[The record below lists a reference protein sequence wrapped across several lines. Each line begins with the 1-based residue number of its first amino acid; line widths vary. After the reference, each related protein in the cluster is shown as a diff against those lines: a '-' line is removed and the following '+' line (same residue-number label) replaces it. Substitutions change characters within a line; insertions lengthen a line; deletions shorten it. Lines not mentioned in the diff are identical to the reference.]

1 MKSRKV
7 KKNIIILIAILVL
20 LCTWGI
26 HSIHDNYRLGQDLY
40 SVLNPL
46 SRQYADL
53 AESIDRLKGAVDR
66 GEDSY
71 GFLNAYYNAH
81 FKFWSFLGYDDVPF
95 LDDVRTEWAEVF
107 DKHRQENYRGDEHVR
122 SIFAD
127 EEKFKELAHLRDQLN
142 HVVDCFQEF
151 RENYEQMS
159 NWDRY
164 FTSWKD
170 EQKILN
176 EKVRF
181 TPLSE

>member
-1 MKSRKV
+1 MRYEE
-7 KKNIIILIAILVL
+7 KNIIILITILVL
-20 LCTWGI
+20 LCGWGI
-26 HSIHDNYRLGQDLY
+26 HSIHDNYQLGQDLY

-46 SRQYADL
+46 SRQYANL
-53 AESIDRLKGAVDR
+53 AESIDHLKGAVDKGDDR
-66 GEDSY
+66 Y

-81 FKFWSFLGYDDVPF
+81 FEFWGFLGYDDVPF
-95 LDDVRTEWAEVF
+95 LDDVGTEWAEVF
-107 DKHRQENYRGDEHVR
+107 AKHHQENYRGDEHVR

-142 HVVDCFQEF
+142 HVVDCFREF
-151 RENYEQMS
+151 RESYEQMS
-159 NWDRY
+159 VWDRY

-181 TPLSE
+181 IPLSE

>member
-1 MKSRKV
+1 MK
-7 KKNIIILIAILVL
+7 KKIIIILITILVL

-26 HSIHDNYRLGQDLY
+26 NSIRNNYQLGQDLY
-40 SVLNPL
+40 SSLNPL
-46 SRQYADL
+46 SIQYANL
-53 AESIDRLKGAVDR
+53 AESIDRLKDAVDK
-66 GEDSY
+66 ENDSY
-71 GFLNAYYNAH
+71 GYLNAYYNSLIA
-81 FKFWSFLGYDDVPF
+81 FWSFPGYDDVPF

-107 DKHRQENYRGDEHVR
+107 EKHRQESYRGDEHVR

-127 EEKFKELAHLRDQLN
+127 EERFKELAHLRDQSN
-142 HVVDCFQEF
+142 HVVDCFREF

-159 NWDRY
+159 DWDRY

-181 TPLSE
+181 SPLSE

>member
-1 MKSRKV
+1 MKNKRK
-7 KKNIIILIAILVL
+7 IIFLLAILIL

-26 HSIHDNYRLGQDLY
+26 NSIRNNYQLGQDLY
-40 SVLNPL
+40 SVLSRL
-46 SRQYADL
+46 SGQCRDL
-53 AESIDRLKGAVDR
+53 AEGIDRAKEAVDR
-66 GEDSY
+66 GNDGYSY
-71 GFLNAYYNAH
+71 LNAYYDPLVEFN
-81 FKFWSFLGYDDVPF
+81 SFFGYDNVPF
-95 LDDVRTEWAEVF
+95 LKDVRTEWTKQF
-107 DKHRQENYRGDEHVR
+107 TKHLQEAYRGDEHVR

-142 HVVDCFQEF
+142 HVVDCFREF

-159 NWDRY
+159 DWDRY

-181 TPLSE
+181 IPLSE